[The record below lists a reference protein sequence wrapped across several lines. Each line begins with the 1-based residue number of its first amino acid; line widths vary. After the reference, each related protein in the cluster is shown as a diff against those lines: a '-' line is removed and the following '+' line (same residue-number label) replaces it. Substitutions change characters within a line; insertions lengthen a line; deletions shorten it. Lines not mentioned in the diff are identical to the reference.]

1 MTEAAHLRVGKHCL
15 RHDQVTV
22 VREREREGGRR
33 GKWNLLVR
41 DQKRERLVTEA
52 TGEQGMKKW
61 GFTTA
66 VEN

>member
-1 MTEAAHLRVGKHCL
+1 MGKRCL
-15 RHDQVTV
+15 SHDQVTV
-22 VREREREGGRR
+22 VREREGGRR
-33 GKWNLLVR
+33 GKWNLLLR

-66 VEN
+66 VENCF